1 MPKKKDKECYEYGRK
16 SVWLGVIVFLL
27 GLLWYL
33 RDTGYITYAYFW
45 PIVVMALG
53 VLLVIKG
60 IIKALMK

>member
-1 MPKKKDKECYEYGRK
+1 MPKKDKECCEHHGRK
-16 SVWLGVIVFLL
+16 SVCFGCMVFLL

-45 PIVVMALG
+45 PIVIMALG